1 MSQSPDL
8 KGSSFTLSV
17 LHLSDNDVS
26 KAVQFLQQKVSQ
38 APTFFASAPVVINVS
53 KVEGDLN
60 FVDLKL
66 GIEEIGMIAV
76 GITGCQDK
84 RIQNLASQAGF
95 AVMTASKAPPQAPA
109 KMEPTKIVRTPV
121 RSGQQI
127 YAKNSDLVILS
138 HVSAGAEVI
147 ADGTIHIHGTLRG
160 RAIAGASGSRDAK
173 ILCNDLQAEL
183 VSIAG
188 NYWLSDQ
195 IEREY
200 WGKKVL
206 FGMTDDQLDFEIL
219 TI

>member
-1 MSQSPDL
+1 MSQAPDL

-26 KAVQFLQQKVSQ
+26 KAVHFLQEKVSQ
-38 APTFFASAPVVINVS
+38 APTFFASAPVVLNIS
-53 KVEGDLN
+53 KVDGDIN
-60 FVDLKL
+60 FLDLKL
-66 GIEEIGMIAV
+66 GVEELGMIPV

-84 RIQNLASQAGF
+84 RTQNLAIAAGF
-95 AVMTASKAPPQAPA
+95 AVMTASKAPSQAPA
-109 KMEPTKIVRTPV
+109 KMEPTMIVRTPV

-127 YAKNSDLVILS
+127 YAKNRDLVVLN

-147 ADGTIHIHGTLRG
+147 SDGTIHIHGTLRG
-160 RAIAGASGSRDAK
+160 RAIAGASGSSEAK

-200 WGKKVL
+200 WGKKVM
-206 FGMTDDQLDFEIL
+206 FGMTNDQLDFETL

>member
-26 KAVQFLQQKVSQ
+26 TAVHFLKQKVDQ
-38 APTFFASAPVVINVS
+38 APTFFAAAPVVLNVS
-53 KVEGDLN
+53 QVQGDIN
-60 FVDLKL
+60 YRDLKL
-66 GIEEIGMIAV
+66 GVEEIGMIPV
-76 GITGCQDK
+76 GVTGCVDK
-84 RIQNLASQAGF
+84 RNQNLATEAGF
-95 AVMTASKAPPQAPA
+95 AVMTASKAPSQAPA

-121 RSGQQI
+121 RSGQQV

-160 RAIAGASGSRDAK
+160 RAIAGASGSSDAK

-188 NYWLSDQ
+188 HYWLSDQ
-195 IEREY
+195 IERDY

-206 FGMTDDQLDFEIL
+206 FGMTNDQLDLEIL

>member
-26 KAVQFLQQKVSQ
+26 TAVHFLKQKVAQ
-38 APTFFASAPVVINVS
+38 APTFFAAAPVVLNVS
-53 KVEGDLN
+53 QVQGDIN
-60 FVDLKL
+60 YRDLKL
-66 GIEEIGMIAV
+66 GVEEIGMIPV
-76 GITGCQDK
+76 GVTGCVDK
-84 RIQNLASQAGF
+84 RNQNLATEAGF
-95 AVMTASKAPPQAPA
+95 AVMTASKAPSQAPA

-121 RSGQQI
+121 RSGQQV

-160 RAIAGASGSRDAK
+160 RAIAGASGSSDAK

-188 NYWLSDQ
+188 HYWLSDQ
-195 IEREY
+195 IERDY

-206 FGMTDDQLDFEIL
+206 FGMTNDQLDLEIL